1 MFAEQNYLSLVTYIR
16 SSPHPSFVQRVELP
30 GVQPVQ
36 VPELDQ
42 AGQVHGVQV
51 PRGQVLLHDLRA
63 QGLQQHGGRGRGHQ
77 PLRGHLRHGRG
88 LRRHHRQHRPRR
100 RGVRQ
105 QAAGHFDIDREYYGF
120 LYLYSIDTRIEKLW
134 LTSISIIAQSVELF
148 NAIKQTSASM
158 KKTVI
163 KFATAQ
169 SPRVTLVCSRVSIQA
184 ICI

>member
-1 MFAEQNYLSLVTYIR
+1 M
-16 SSPHPSFVQRVELP
+16 
-30 GVQPVQ
+30 Q

-100 RGVRQ
+100 RGVR
-105 QAAGHFDIDREYYGF
+105 HRW
-120 LYLYSIDTRIEKLW
+120 RIENIVFHLNSVASRNTVSLPSQSLPSLW
-134 LTSISIIAQSVELF
+134 SFLMRLSRP
-148 NAIKQTSASM
+148 
-158 KKTVI
+158 
-163 KFATAQ
+163 
-169 SPRVTLVCSRVSIQA
+169 PRQ
-184 ICI
+184 